1 MPSLTSDHDPP
12 LPVLAGHRL
21 VMSRPCA
28 CSTSVYVQNLP
39 TAYALAVVWR
49 LVCTFCRPSLTSYNV
64 SCLLIFLY
72 GLLPLWGLALFD
84 SGFFFLQP
92 TLLLLSAVLHFL
104 LHYSAIPA
112 VMLFDPSLLGLFRSV
127 AYSSLN
133 DSV

>member
-1 MPSLTSDHDPP
+1 MIHHFL
-12 LPVLAGHRL
+12 LARYKL
-21 VMSRPCA
+21 VVSEPCV
-28 CSTSVYVQNLP
+28 CSTSVYVQNL
-39 TAYALAVVWR
+39 TVAFAVVWR
-49 LVCTFCRPSLTSYNV
+49 LLCTFCHPSLTSYNV

-92 TLLLLSAVLHFL
+92 TFLLLSAVLHFL

-112 VMLFDPSLLGLFRSV
+112 VILFDPSLLGLFRSV